1 MSEKVNSIRIL
12 HVDDDPDLAE
22 LVSTYLRREDSHFEV
37 VSAGSASDG
46 LDTLAETDIDCV
58 VSDYDMP
65 ERNGIELL
73 EAVRERDADLPFIL
87 FTAKG
92 SEDIAS
98 DAISAGVTDYLQKG
112 VGTDQYAVLANRIRN
127 VVDKWR
133 AEREAERTKRR
144 LEAIAENSSDAI
156 LTVDSTNTIQFV
168 NQATEDLFG
177 YDPETLRGDS
187 LFTLIPERYRD
198 GHRQGMERFLETN
211 DRSLDWTAI
220 EFSAQHR
227 EGHEVPVSI
236 SFSTFKEGGERKF
249 VGVLRDISERVR
261 MEDELRE
268 RERRF
273 RQMAENIQ
281 EMVWMTDPTKGEVL
295 YVNPAYEEIWGRSP
309 DALYEDPQSF
319 ADAIHP
325 EDRDRVEEIL
335 DPQSTGSYEEEYRIV
350 RPNGETRW
358 VYDRAVPV
366 KNEAGEVYRTVGIA
380 SDITER
386 RERER
391 EFDRVVELLDHTERV
406 ADVGGWEVDP
416 KTGDAFWSDHL
427 FELIGWEGDRA
438 PSLEDVV
445 DIYVEED
452 RPRVEAAVEN
462 ALTHGESFAIEA
474 RLQRSNGEDRWM
486 EIRGDPHVENGEVT
500 TLRGAVHD
508 ITERKQRERA
518 LHELYDVTS
527 DPDLSFDEKVQAL
540 LRLGRRELGTEY
552 GTLSSIHD
560 DEYVFEFVDT
570 DRETIQP
577 GDVVP
582 VSATNCELVASTRQT
597 VVIGDVERDA
607 PEETGR
613 AGFTEWGISS
623 YIGAPVFDTGDV
635 YGTFCFYDTAARADR
650 FTDWEETLVDLMSNW
665 VTVELQR
672 KRTTE
677 QPRDQNEQLSQFA
690 SIVSHDLR
698 NPLNVA
704 KGRLELVREEYD
716 GEHIDAVR
724 RSHERMQDLID
735 DLLALARVGEQ
746 MGELERVNP
755 AEVASDCWRT
765 VATTEAT
772 LRTAI
777 SRSVRADESR
787 FRQLF
792 ENLISNAIEH
802 GGEDV
807 TVTVGE
813 LDDGFYVEDTGV
825 GIPEENRD
833 SVFEPGYSTT
843 RNGTGFG
850 LHIVNQVVKAHG
862 WDIRV
867 TTGARDGARFEV
879 TGVEFSSE

>member
-1 MSEKVNSIRIL
+1 M
-12 HVDDDPDLAE
+12 
-22 LVSTYLRREDSHFEV
+22 
-37 VSAGSASDG
+37 
-46 LDTLAETDIDCV
+46 
-58 VSDYDMP
+58 
-65 ERNGIELL
+65 
-73 EAVRERDADLPFIL
+73 
-87 FTAKG
+87 
-92 SEDIAS
+92 
-98 DAISAGVTDYLQKG
+98 
-112 VGTDQYAVLANRIRN
+112 ANRIRN

-438 PSLEDVV
+438 PSLEDIV
-445 DIYVEED
+445 DIYAEED

-677 QPRDQNEQLSQFA
+677 QLRDQNEQLSQFA

-704 KGRLELVREEYD
+704 KGRLELVREEDD

-755 AEVASDCWRT
+755 ADVASDCWRT

-833 SVFEPGYSTT
+833 SVFEPSYSTT

>member
-1 MSEKVNSIRIL
+1 
-12 HVDDDPDLAE
+12 
-22 LVSTYLRREDSHFEV
+22 
-37 VSAGSASDG
+37 
-46 LDTLAETDIDCV
+46 
-58 VSDYDMP
+58 MP

-273 RQMAENIQ
+273 RQMTENIQ

-677 QPRDQNEQLSQFA
+677 QLRDQNEQLNQFA

-755 AEVASDCWRT
+755 ADVASDCWRT

-772 LRTAI
+772 LKTAI